1 MLGQNK
7 KVLTI
12 NKKCDTIKVQKG
24 KEMTPMKYYEI
35 KNRKTQ
41 ETAQTTAKNFATAC
55 KANGWRPQDCK
66 CIWAADPKNA
76 GDPTNY

>member
-1 MLGQNK
+1 
-7 KVLTI
+7 
-12 NKKCDTIKVQKG
+12 
-24 KEMTPMKYYEI
+24 MTPMKYYEI

-55 KANGWRPQDCK
+55 KANGWKPQDCK

-76 GDPTNY
+76 GAPANY